1 MNKKQRGGGEEA
13 DAADAADG
21 AAAAAATAD
30 GPPEEAAAAA
40 AGNKADDSEEPSIS
54 CTLNYLLKTILF
66 IMGILLFIVSIPV
79 MPFVRIT
86 YLAFHGKRF
95 GLITNLKSEVLNM

>member
-1 MNKKQRGGGEEA
+1 MSRKQRGGGEEPDAA
-13 DAADAADG
+13 DAADAAE
-21 AAAAAATAD
+21 AAEAAD
-30 GPPEEAAAAA
+30 GNPEEAAAAA

>member
-1 MNKKQRGGGEEA
+1 MSRKQRGGGDEA
-13 DAADAADG
+13 AAAEG
-21 AAAAAATAD
+21 AAAAEEAD

>member
-1 MNKKQRGGGEEA
+1 MSIKQRGGGEPDPA
-13 DAADAADG
+13 DAVEAADTE
-21 AAAAAATAD
+21 AAN
-30 GPPEEAAAAA
+30 PEEAA

>member
-1 MNKKQRGGGEEA
+1 MSRKQRGGGDEA
-13 DAADAADG
+13 EGDAANGPPDAA
-21 AAAAAATAD
+21 AN
-30 GPPEEAAAAA
+30 GPPDAAA

>member
-13 DAADAADG
+13 DAADAAE
-21 AAAAAATAD
+21 AADAAAD

>member
-1 MNKKQRGGGEEA
+1 MSIKQRGGGGADEA
-13 DAADAADG
+13 DAAEG

-30 GPPEEAAAAA
+30 GPPDAAA

>member
-1 MNKKQRGGGEEA
+1 MSRKQRGGGEEA
-13 DAADAADG
+13 VAADG
-21 AAAAAATAD
+21 AAEAAD
-30 GPPEEAAAAA
+30 GAADPEEAAPAAA
-40 AGNKADDSEEPSIS
+40 ANKADDSEEPSIS

-79 MPFVRIT
+79 IPFVRIT